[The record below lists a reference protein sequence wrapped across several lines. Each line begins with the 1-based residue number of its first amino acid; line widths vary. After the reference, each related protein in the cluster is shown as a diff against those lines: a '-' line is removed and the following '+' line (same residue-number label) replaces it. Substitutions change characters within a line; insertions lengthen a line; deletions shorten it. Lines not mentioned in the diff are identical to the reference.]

1 MVYPFLAERTSSI
14 QFRQFFERWA
24 SFEFARES
32 AETIMRSDLRLPA
45 LRRHRL
51 FESADLDETRELISR
66 VMQPHS
72 LLPQGN
78 AHGRSHMD
86 FVQIGKLGIGTI
98 SFGGAIQ
105 VDVEA
110 VDGYFL
116 MMFCVAG
123 NAEVHAAG
131 RTIVVDDQHAVIRAP
146 GESFNARLSPDCEQL
161 IMRIDPASLSDDTA
175 TLIGPETS
183 VSLARGSM
191 RAWKE
196 QLKLVASSDDLL
208 NIAARNPIVGAH
220 VESLLIGLLCDQEAG
235 HGISRHPAIAPQF
248 VRRAEEFMA
257 ANLAAPIQLT
267 EIAGMAGVPVRTL
280 SEGFLRFRHTS
291 PISLLRQMR
300 LDHARQIIRESTP
313 DLRVATI
320 ALDCGFTHLG
330 RFAQGYRD
338 RFGELPSE
346 TPRRG
351 QLR

>member
-51 FESADLDETRELISR
+51 FESTDLDETRELISR

-86 FVQIGKLGIGTI
+86 FVQIGRLGIGTI
-98 SFGGAIQ
+98 GFGGAIQ

-131 RTIVVDDQHAVIRAP
+131 TKIVVDDQHAVIRAP
-146 GESFNARLSPDCEQL
+146 GESFSALLSPDCEQL
-161 IMRIDPASLSDDTA
+161 IMRIDPASLSDETA
-175 TLIGPETS
+175 SLIGAETS
-183 VSLARGSM
+183 VSLANGPM

-208 NIAARNPIVGAH
+208 KIAALNPTVGAH
-220 VESLLIGLLCDQEAG
+220 VESLLIGLLCDQGAG
-235 HGISRHPAIAPQF
+235 VGVSPQLTIAPQF

-257 ANLAAPIQLT
+257 ANLAAPIQLL
-267 EIAGMAGVPVRTL
+267 EIAKVAGVPVRTL
-280 SEGFLRFRHTS
+280 SDGFLRFRHSS
-291 PISLLRQMR
+291 PINLLRQMR
-300 LDHARQIIRESTP
+300 LDRARQIIRESTS

-330 RFAQGYRD
+330 RFSQCYRD

>member
-1 MVYPFLAERTSSI
+1 
-14 QFRQFFERWA
+14 
-24 SFEFARES
+24 
-32 AETIMRSDLRLPA
+32 MRSDLRLPA

-72 LLPQGN
+72 LRPQGN
-78 AHGRSHMD
+78 ACGRSHMD
-86 FVQIGKLGIGTI
+86 FVQIGRLGIGTI
-98 SFGGAIQ
+98 GFGGAIQ

-131 RTIVVDDQHAVIRAP
+131 RKIVVDDQHAVIRAP
-146 GESFNARLSPDCEQL
+146 GEPFSALLSVDCEQL
-161 IMRIDPASLSDDTA
+161 IMRIDPASFGDNTA
-175 TLIGPETS
+175 SIIGAQTS
-183 VSLARGSM
+183 VPLASGAM

-196 QLKLVASSDDLL
+196 QLKLIASSDDLL
-208 NIAARNPIVGAH
+208 NIAARNPTVGAH
-220 VESLLIGLLCDQEAG
+220 VESLLIGLLCDQDAG
-235 HGISRHPAIAPQF
+235 HGLSPQATIAPRF

-257 ANLAAPIQLT
+257 ANLAAPIQLP
-267 EIAGMAGVPVRTL
+267 EIASAAGVPVRTL

-291 PISLLRQMR
+291 PISLLREMR
-300 LDHARQIIRESTP
+300 LDRARQIIRGSTP

-346 TPRRG
+346 TSRPG

>member
-1 MVYPFLAERTSSI
+1 MNDGQLPDSPHERAGI
-14 QFRQFFERWA
+14 N
-24 SFEFARES
+24 
-32 AETIMRSDLRLPA
+32 MRSDLRLPA

-78 AHGRSHMD
+78 ARGRSHMD
-86 FVQIGKLGIGTI
+86 FVRIGRLGIGTI
-98 SFGGAIQ
+98 RFGSAIQ

-131 RTIVVDDQHAVIRAP
+131 RKIVVDDQHAVIRAP
-146 GESFNARLSPDCEQL
+146 GESFSALLSPDCEQL
-161 IMRIDPASLSDDTA
+161 VMRIDPASLSDDFA
-175 TLIGPETS
+175 SVIRAGTS
-183 VSLARGSM
+183 VSLASGPM

-196 QLKLVASSDDLL
+196 QLKLVASSADLL
-208 NIAARNPIVGAH
+208 TIAAHNPAVGAH
-220 VESLLIGLLCDQEAG
+220 VESLLVSLLCSHDADNAALPK
-235 HGISRHPAIAPQF
+235 PAIAPLF

-257 ANLAAPIQLT
+257 ANFAAPLQLQ
-267 EIAGMAGVPVRTL
+267 EIASAAGVPVRTL
-280 SEGFLRFRHTS
+280 SEGFLRFRQTS
-291 PISLLRQMR
+291 PMSLLRLMR
-300 LDHARQIIRESTP
+300 LDRAREAIRESTP
-313 DLRVATI
+313 DVRVATI
-320 ALDCGFTHLG
+320 ALDCGFAHFG

-346 TPRRG
+346 TPRRE

>member
-1 MVYPFLAERTSSI
+1 MEWIES
-14 QFRQFFERWA
+14 
-24 SFEFARES
+24 AR
-32 AETIMRSDLRLPA
+32 AETIMRSDSRLPA

-86 FVQIGKLGIGTI
+86 FVKIGRLGIGTI
-98 SFGGAIQ
+98 SFGGAIK

-123 NAEVHAAG
+123 NAEVRAAG
-131 RTIVVDDQHAVIRAP
+131 RMIVVDDQHAVIRAP
-146 GESFNARLSPDCEQL
+146 GEPFSALLTPDCEQL
-161 IMRIDPASLSDDTA
+161 IMRIDSASLSANTA
-175 TLIGPETS
+175 SIIGKKTS
-183 VSLARGSM
+183 VSLASGPM

-208 NIAARNPIVGAH
+208 KMAALNPTVGAH
-220 VESLLIGLLCDQEAG
+220 VESLLIGLLCGPDSG
-235 HGISRHPAIAPQF
+235 HEESPQPTIAPQF
-248 VRRAEEFMA
+248 VRRAEEFMT
-257 ANLAAPIQLT
+257 ANLAAPIQLSDV
-267 EIAGMAGVPVRTL
+267 ASAAGVPVRTL
-280 SEGFLRFRHTS
+280 SEGFLRFRQIS
-291 PISLLRQMR
+291 PICLLRQMR
-300 LDHARQIIRESTP
+300 LDRARQIIRESTP
-313 DLRVATI
+313 GPRIAMI

-351 QLR
+351 QLC